1 MKIKAV
7 DFINNHSEDG
17 TLDLIGVAKKL
28 YPALKLTSDNI
39 IFIGDKFIFQSDNI
53 ENVELVLFGL
63 IAGNQ
68 QDEINRLKERIEELE
83 DEVAEL
89 THFGNSY

>member
-1 MKIKAV
+1 MQIKAV
-7 DFINNHSEDG
+7 DIINNHSEDG
-17 TLDLIGVAKKL
+17 ILDIVGAAKKL
-28 YPALKLTSDNI
+28 YPTLKLTIDNFI
-39 IFIGDKFIFQSDNI
+39 LIGDKFIFQSDNI
-53 ENVELVLFGL
+53 ENVELVLYGL

-83 DEVAEL
+83 DGVAEL